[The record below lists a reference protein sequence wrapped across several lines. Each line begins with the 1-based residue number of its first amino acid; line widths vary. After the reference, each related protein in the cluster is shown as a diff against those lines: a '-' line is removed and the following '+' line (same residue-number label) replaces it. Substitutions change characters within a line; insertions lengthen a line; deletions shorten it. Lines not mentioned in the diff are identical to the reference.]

1 MTETAPSI
9 LADQDVRERLLNELD
24 RTFFV
29 EAGAGTGKTTTLVG
43 RIVNLVATGR
53 VTMEHLAAI
62 TFTEAAAA
70 ELRDRVRERLERAAA
85 DPTRAEAQQAHCR
98 RAVEEIDLAAI
109 STIHAFAAGLLRTY
123 PLEAG
128 LPPAFA
134 TLDEIEQGL
143 LFEERFKA
151 WFWQEA
157 LEEPARSIVRRA
169 LLLGL
174 TQGTAARAGGGSRG
188 AARPAAPGYH
198 LADTAGRSRPAGRA
212 RGRSATAGARCLDR
226 LRR

>member
-1 MTETAPSI
+1 MTETAQMT
-9 LADQDVRERLLNELD
+9 LADQDVRERLLNDLD

-70 ELRDRVRERLERAAA
+70 ELRDRVREGLARAAA
-85 DPTRAEAQQAHCR
+85 DPARDEAHQARCQ

-109 STIHAFAAGLLRTY
+109 STIHAFAGGLLRTY
-123 PLEAG
+123 PVEAG

-143 LFEERFKA
+143 LFDERFKA

-157 LEEPARSIVRRA
+157 LEET
-169 LLLGL
+169 L
-174 TQGTAARAGGGSRG
+174 SRLCQ
-188 AARPAAPGYH
+188 RMP
-198 LADTAGRSRPAGRA
+198 
-212 RGRSATAGARCLDR
+212 
-226 LRR
+226 